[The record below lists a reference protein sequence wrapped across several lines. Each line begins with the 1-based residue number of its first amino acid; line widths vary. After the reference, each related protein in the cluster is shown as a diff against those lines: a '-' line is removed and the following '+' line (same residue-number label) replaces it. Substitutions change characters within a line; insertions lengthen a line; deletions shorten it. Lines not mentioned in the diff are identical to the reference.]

1 MSPLSVDVHAHA
13 LVPAAEA
20 LVADRPE
27 LAQARVEEARGAGP
41 QSTEV
46 NREQIGQLMPALTDA
61 QVRLAAMDAAGID
74 VQLVS
79 PMPIHHYWADLD
91 LAARYANAVN
101 AGILDHCAAAP
112 GRLIG
117 LGTAPLQHPGLA
129 AEVLGRAV
137 GDGLRGVEVATYV
150 AGIELADPSL
160 EPFWST
166 AADLDAVVFVHP
178 WGCTLGE
185 RLSTAYLSNI
195 VGNPVETAV
204 ALSRLIFSGLLDR
217 YPGLKILA
225 AHGGG
230 YLPGYLGRGDH
241 AWQVRPDSHTCAE
254 PPSAYIRRLW
264 FDALVYT
271 PEGLRTLTAAAG
283 ADRVLLGTDYP
294 FDMGITDPL
303 DRLAAAGLPA
313 SASEAIR
320 GGNAAA
326 LLGAL
331 AALPRG
337 NERTGP

>member
-27 LAQARVEEARGAGP
+27 LAQARAEEARGAGLR
-41 QSTEV
+41 STEV
-46 NREQIGQLMPALTDA
+46 NREQIGQLGPALIDPQA
-61 QVRLAAMDAAGID
+61 RLAAMDAAGID

-79 PMPIHHYWADLD
+79 PMPIHHYWADPD
-91 LAARYANAVN
+91 LAARYAEAVN
-101 AGILDHCAAAP
+101 AGILAHCSAAP

-117 LGTAPLQHPGLA
+117 LGTAPLQHPDLA

-150 AGIELADPSL
+150 AGMELADPSL

-166 AADLDAVVFVHP
+166 AADLDAVVFIHP

-185 RLSTAYLSNI
+185 RLATAYLSNI

-241 AWQVRPDSHTCAE
+241 AWQVRPDSRTCAE

-331 AALPRG
+331 AA
-337 NERTGP
+337 

>member
-27 LAQARVEEARGAGP
+27 LAQARAEEGRGAGP
-41 QSTEV
+41 RSTEV
-46 NREQIGQLMPALTDA
+46 NREQIGQLGPALIDP

-117 LGTAPLQHPGLA
+117 LGTAPLQHPDLA

-150 AGIELADPSL
+150 AGRELADPSL

-166 AADLDAVVFVHP
+166 AAALDAVVFVHP

-241 AWQVRPDSHTCAE
+241 AWQVRPDSRTCAE

-294 FDMGITDPL
+294 FDMGISDPL

-331 AALPRG
+331 AALPHG
-337 NERTGP
+337 NERAGA

>member
-27 LAQARVEEARGAGP
+27 LAQARAEEGRGAGP
-41 QSTEV
+41 RSTEV
-46 NREQIGQLMPALTDA
+46 NREQIGQLGPALIDP

-79 PMPIHHYWADLD
+79 PMPIHHYWADRD

-117 LGTAPLQHPGLA
+117 LGTAPLQHPDLA

-150 AGIELADPSL
+150 AGRELADPSL

-166 AADLDAVVFVHP
+166 AAALDAVVFVHP

-241 AWQVRPDSHTCAE
+241 AWQVRPDSRTCAE

-326 LLGAL
+326 LLGAQ
-331 AALPRG
+331 AALPRD
-337 NERTGP
+337 NERTGA

>member
-27 LAQARVEEARGAGP
+27 LAQARAEEGRGAGP
-41 QSTEV
+41 RSTEV
-46 NREQIGQLMPALTDA
+46 NREQIGQLGPALIDP

-101 AGILDHCAAAP
+101 AGILDHCSAAP

-117 LGTAPLQHPGLA
+117 LGTAPLQHPDLA

-150 AGIELADPSL
+150 AGRELADPSL

-166 AADLDAVVFVHP
+166 AAALDAVVFVHP

-241 AWQVRPDSHTCAE
+241 AWQVRPDSRTCAE

-271 PEGLRTLTAAAG
+271 PEGLRVLTAAAG

-331 AALPRG
+331 AALPRD
-337 NERTGP
+337 NERTGA

>member
-1 MSPLSVDVHAHA
+1 MSALSVDAHAHA

-27 LAQARVEEARGAGP
+27 LAQARAEEARGAGAR
-41 QSTEV
+41 STEV
-46 NREQIGQLMPALTDA
+46 NLAQIGQLGPALIDP

-79 PMPIHHYWADLD
+79 PMPIHHYWAEPD
-91 LAARYANAVN
+91 LASRYAEAVN
-101 AGILDHCAAAP
+101 AGILAHCSAAP

-129 AEVLGRAV
+129 AEVLRRAV

-150 AGIELADPSL
+150 AGLELADSSL
-160 EPFWST
+160 EPFWSA

-241 AWQVRPDSHTCAE
+241 AWQVRPDSRTCAE

-303 DRLAAAGLPA
+303 ARLAAAGLPA

-320 GGNAAA
+320 GGNATA
-326 LLGAL
+326 LLGPLPAP
-331 AALPRG
+331 AA
-337 NERTGP
+337 

>member
-27 LAQARVEEARGAGP
+27 LAQARAEEGRGAGP
-41 QSTEV
+41 RSTEV
-46 NREQIGQLMPALTDA
+46 NREQIGQLGPALIDP

-117 LGTAPLQHPGLA
+117 LGTAPLQHPDLA

-150 AGIELADPSL
+150 AGRELADPSL

-166 AADLDAVVFVHP
+166 AAALDAVVFVHP

-241 AWQVRPDSHTCAE
+241 AWQVRPDSRTCAE

-331 AALPRG
+331 PALDA
-337 NERTGP
+337 

>member
-27 LAQARVEEARGAGP
+27 LAQARAEEGRGAGP
-41 QSTEV
+41 RSTEV
-46 NREQIGQLMPALTDA
+46 NREQIGQLGPALIDP

-117 LGTAPLQHPGLA
+117 LGTAPLQHPDLA

-150 AGIELADPSL
+150 AGRELADPSL

-166 AADLDAVVFVHP
+166 AAALDAVVFVHP

-241 AWQVRPDSHTCAE
+241 AWQVRPDSRTCAE

-294 FDMGITDPL
+294 FDMGISDPL

-326 LLGAL
+326 LLGAQ
-331 AALPRG
+331 AALPRD
-337 NERTGP
+337 NERTGA

>member
-27 LAQARVEEARGAGP
+27 LAQARAEEARGAGP
-41 QSTEV
+41 RSTEI
-46 NREQIGQLMPALTDA
+46 NREQIGQLGPALIDP

-79 PMPIHHYWADLD
+79 PMPIHHYWADRD

-101 AGILDHCAAAP
+101 AGILDHCAGAP

-117 LGTAPLQHPGLA
+117 LGTAPLQHPDLA
-129 AEVLGRAV
+129 AEILGRAV
-137 GDGLRGVEVATYV
+137 GNGLRGVEVATYV
-150 AGIELADPSL
+150 AGMELADPSL

-166 AADLDAVVFVHP
+166 AADLDAVVFIHP

-195 VGNPVETAV
+195 VGNPVETTV

-217 YPGLKILA
+217 HPGLKILA

-241 AWQVRPDSHTCAE
+241 AWQVRPDSRTCAE

-271 PEGLRTLTAAAG
+271 PEGLHTLTAAAG

-313 SASEAIR
+313 PASEAIR

-331 AALPRG
+331 AAWPPG
-337 NERTGP
+337 KERTGA

>member
-1 MSPLSVDVHAHA
+1 
-13 LVPAAEA
+13 
-20 LVADRPE
+20 
-27 LAQARVEEARGAGP
+27 
-41 QSTEV
+41 
-46 NREQIGQLMPALTDA
+46 
-61 QVRLAAMDAAGID
+61 
-74 VQLVS
+74 
-79 PMPIHHYWADLD
+79 
-91 LAARYANAVN
+91 
-101 AGILDHCAAAP
+101 
-112 GRLIG
+112 
-117 LGTAPLQHPGLA
+117 
-129 AEVLGRAV
+129 
-137 GDGLRGVEVATYV
+137 VEVATYV
-150 AGIELADPSL
+150 AGRELADPSL

-166 AADLDAVVFVHP
+166 AAALDAVVFVHP

-195 VGNPVETAV
+195 VGNPVETTV

-241 AWQVRPDSHTCAE
+241 AWQVRPDSRTCAE

-294 FDMGITDPL
+294 FDMGISDPL

-326 LLGAL
+326 LLGAQ
-331 AALPRG
+331 AALPRD
-337 NERTGP
+337 NERTGA

>member
-20 LVADRPE
+20 LVASRPE
-27 LAQARVEEARGAGP
+27 LVQARAEEARGAGP
-41 QSTEV
+41 RATEV
-46 NREQIGQLMPALTDA
+46 NREQIGQLGPALIDP

-79 PMPIHHYWADLD
+79 PMPIHHYWADPD
-91 LAARYANAVN
+91 LAAHYAEAVN
-101 AGILDHCAAAP
+101 AGILAHCSAAP

-117 LGTAPLQHPGLA
+117 LGTAPLQHPDLA
-129 AEVLGRAV
+129 AEALGRAV

-150 AGIELADPSL
+150 AGMELADPSL

-204 ALSRLIFSGLLDR
+204 ALSQLIFTGLLDR
-217 YPGLKILA
+217 HPGLKILA

-241 AWQVRPDSHTCAE
+241 AWQVRPDSRTCAE
-254 PPSAYIRRLW
+254 PPSTYIRRLW

-303 DRLAAAGLPA
+303 DRLAAAGLPS

-331 AALPRG
+331 PALPRD
-337 NERTGP
+337 NERTGA

>member
-20 LVADRPE
+20 LVASRPE
-27 LAQARVEEARGAGP
+27 LAQARAEEARGAGP
-41 QSTEV
+41 RSTEV
-46 NREQIGQLMPALTDA
+46 NREQIGQLGPALVDPR
-61 QVRLAAMDAAGID
+61 VRLAAMDSAGID

-79 PMPIHHYWADLD
+79 PMPIHHYWADPD
-91 LAARYANAVN
+91 LASRYAKAVN
-101 AGILDHCAAAP
+101 AGILAHCSAAP

-117 LGTAPLQHPGLA
+117 LGTAPLQHPVLA
-129 AEVLGRAV
+129 TEVLRRAV

-150 AGIELADPSL
+150 AGLELSDPSL

-166 AADLDAVVFVHP
+166 VADLDAVVFVHP

-241 AWQVRPDSHTCAE
+241 AWHVRPDARICAE
-254 PPSAYIRRLW
+254 PPSAYIPRLW

-271 PEGLRTLTAAAG
+271 AEGLRTLTAAAG
-283 ADRVLLGTDYP
+283 AERVLLGTDYP

-303 DRLAAAGLPA
+303 GRLAAAGLPP

-326 LLGAL
+326 LLGDPPAL
-331 AALPRG
+331 LRD
-337 NERTGP
+337 NERTGA

>member
-20 LVADRPE
+20 LVAGRPE
-27 LAQARVEEARGAGP
+27 LAQARAEEARGAGP
-41 QSTEV
+41 RSTEV
-46 NREQIGQLMPALTDA
+46 NREQIGQLGPALIDP

-79 PMPIHHYWADLD
+79 PMPIHHYWADPD
-91 LAARYANAVN
+91 LASRYAEAVN
-101 AGILDHCAAAP
+101 AGILAHCSAAP

-129 AEVLGRAV
+129 AEVLSRAV

-150 AGIELADPSL
+150 AGRELADPSL

-241 AWQVRPDSHTCAE
+241 AWQVRPDSRTCAE

-331 AALPRG
+331 PALLPD
-337 NERTGP
+337 NERTGA